1 MKLGGFC
8 LKLTLGSLRTPLHW
22 LFSFFLFLCHWPFTF
37 FSFPFISFCFQE
49 NGNVRSIYFLAWF
62 GRTKKTPKIKQDQKK
77 TISLVLAFLR
87 KCVSLDSSV
96 YMSIPSLTFAK
107 IKPRQNATAA
117 LFTFS
122 SSTLIQPI
130 KTYDLDD
137 ATKQRVCFT
146 SSDSNEIKHVSDYND
161 STSLKNCWCFP
172 LAFLATTTTTT
183 TTFLRSNNEYP
194 ASSTRKKI

>member
-1 MKLGGFC
+1 MPKTDFGIPSHAIA
-8 LKLTLGSLRTPLHW
+8 LTFFFFFIPLPLTFH
-22 LFSFFLFLCHWPFTF
+22 FFF
-37 FSFPFISFCFQE
+37 FSFYFFPLSRKWECQVDLLPCMIWPNKE
-49 NGNVRSIYFLAWF
+49 N
-62 GRTKKTPKIKQDQKK
+62 PKIKQDQKK

-161 STSLKNCWCFP
+161 STSLKNC
-172 LAFLATTTTTT
+172 
-183 TTFLRSNNEYP
+183 
-194 ASSTRKKI
+194 